1 MCAGFSILPDEWIL
15 GMSLNQP
22 NHSKIATANVLRS
35 NLELDIYWVFLKIK
49 QVFFFLLKIEYS
61 LT

>member
-49 QVFFFLLKIEYS
+49 QVFFFFP
-61 LT
+61 T